1 VISRFADTG
10 GGVAEARRQ
19 SAMLALRMP
28 QPEPIQLPSASAF
41 ADEDAEPLPDGQYML
56 ESGGEAF
63 LSPRLGT
70 LKDNASL
77 ILELVVAVSV
87 LLLVLTSLL
96 MGPVCACLPAARKM
110 LMAFGG
116 SVSYVEYAAEE
127 PWQSAEQLQHVP
139 LRPSHSD
146 LDACPSRPLSTNNDT
161 TNSNN
166 NNNNQTTRANPVY
179 FWIGDEEQPEQPSTA
194 QHLDDQTTSR
204 PLSPVAPQ
212 TESEPEAELYPESG
226 CSTPRQGRVMQ
237 SQPFPLPLVQPLSGV
252 AFKGAAERP
261 LPAPAAARRTGLPRQ
276 EAARED
282 NYAAVHGSGKVLML
296 YASPLCRLDASFGG
310 PVPMPPLPFEREW
323 EEVVLTPHGEAQH
336 LRSRPAI
343 TLAASCLTAGS
354 LQKALVRG
362 TPGGGASILHISAH
376 GAGGGLVLEDGR
388 GTAHLLSCELLRG
401 LLALRQEA
409 VAESS
414 NNNNN
419 GKSCP
424 RLVILNACNS
434 QPAGLCFA
442 ESGVPHVVCTA
453 SDTRDS
459 WSRLFLRTLYACLF
473 QGSSVGG
480 AFAAAMM
487 AVRCDPSMP
496 EAAAASFRLLPEG
509 QAHCEVL
516 FHVRGRSKMLYKP
529 GTGSADCSEREEE
542 EATARKRRWQLP
554 TALVPG
560 MALAP
565 RLPELPEDFLGR
577 SLDVWSILQHLAHR
591 RVIVLCDGG
600 GEASHM
606 PGMGKSA
613 ALDAVHRSAAL
624 RLGTCCVAVQMG
636 VRGAQS
642 AFGPMQ
648 WLQQIRRAVHQVLL
662 DELRRG
668 RPGTAARTSVPQSRC
683 LTRNNTNNNN
693 NEEEQMEDQE
703 QMEALIRE
711 LCELASVWRHQ
722 ELSTGSSQ
730 VPLISTTRATG
741 RSRAGSK
748 SGSGS
753 SSGGCW
759 RSAGSASGALMFA
772 AGGGS
777 AGGVLLLLHG
787 CDHLVQQQPVQEI
800 LAELLRRCPAC
811 RIVLSS
817 RARMVGPG
825 SGHFK
830 VVHHE
835 LRGLEAQDAARLFLR
850 RAQRPLTWAELRPS
864 SAPSEAS
871 SALLAAFADNPKA
884 AVTLG
889 GPHQAE
895 ILALVAAQPA
905 LAALRGSPGA
915 IIELGSQLGPRLCSL
930 QDLKPAGK
938 EELAKPRDAT
948 AMAYIAI

>member
-1 VISRFADTG
+1 
-10 GGVAEARRQ
+10 
-19 SAMLALRMP
+19 
-28 QPEPIQLPSASAF
+28 
-41 ADEDAEPLPDGQYML
+41 
-56 ESGGEAF
+56 
-63 LSPRLGT
+63 
-70 LKDNASL
+70 
-77 ILELVVAVSV
+77 
-87 LLLVLTSLL
+87 
-96 MGPVCACLPAARKM
+96 
-110 LMAFGG
+110 MAFEG

-146 LDACPSRPLSTNNDT
+146 LDACPSRPL
-161 TNSNN
+161 
-166 NNNNQTTRANPVY
+166 
-179 FWIGDEEQPEQPSTA
+179 
-194 QHLDDQTTSR
+194 

-252 AFKGAAERP
+252 AFQGAAERP

-473 QGSSVGG
+473 QGSS
-480 AFAAAMM
+480 
-487 AVRCDPSMP
+487 
-496 EAAAASFRLLPEG
+496 
-509 QAHCEVL
+509 
-516 FHVRGRSKMLYKP
+516 
-529 GTGSADCSEREEE
+529 
-542 EATARKRRWQLP
+542 
-554 TALVPG
+554 
-560 MALAP
+560 
-565 RLPELPEDFLGR
+565 DFLGR
-577 SLDVWSILQHLAHR
+577 SLDVLCPNIVWSILQHLAHR
-591 RVIVLCDGG
+591 RVIVLCNGG
-600 GEASHM
+600 G
-606 PGMGKSA
+606 
-613 ALDAVHRSAAL
+613 AVHRSAAL

-636 VRGAQS
+636 VRGCAS
-642 AFGPMQ
+642 WPVSGATK
-648 WLQQIRRAVHQVLL
+648 RAAV
-662 DELRRG
+662 G
-668 RPGTAARTSVPQSRC
+668 AAAVDVG
-683 LTRNNTNNNN
+683 
-693 NEEEQMEDQE
+693 EVQE
-703 QMEALIRE
+703 
-711 LCELASVWRHQ
+711 V
-722 ELSTGSSQ
+722 
-730 VPLISTTRATG
+730 
-741 RSRAGSK
+741 
-748 SGSGS
+748 
-753 SSGGCW
+753 
-759 RSAGSASGALMFA
+759 SGALMFA
-772 AGGGS
+772 AGAGS

-864 SAPSEAS
+864 SAPSE
-871 SALLAAFADNPKA
+871 
-884 AVTLG
+884 
-889 GPHQAE
+889 
-895 ILALVAAQPA
+895 ILP
-905 LAALRGSPGA
+905 PG
-915 IIELGSQLGPRLCSL
+915 LGPGSL
-930 QDLKPAGK
+930 GHLQRCLQHSQTTRKQP
-938 EELAKPRDAT
+938 
-948 AMAYIAI
+948 